1 MVRYGGQGIY
11 GPVSKLMT
19 MPSVYGKTA
28 APVCPTPDCSQLQ
41 TMETYIV
48 QITNILGN
56 LDRNKKLTIADSA
69 LDRMTAD
76 INAKIAAA
84 K

>member
-1 MVRYGGQGIY
+1 MPKYGGQGIY
-11 GPVSKLMT
+11 GPVSTLISL
-19 MPSVYGKTA
+19 PSMYGKSKA
-28 APVCPTPDCSQLQ
+28 VVCPTLDCSQLQ
-41 TMETYIV
+41 TLETYIV

-56 LDRNKKLTIADSA
+56 LDRNKKLTIADTA